1 MEVLLDK
8 LSSLG
13 IKMGLKGEE
22 LQRFVE
28 KERDMVREEQDPKIE
43 KSDKAP
49 VELGTRQNKPK
60 GSGDFKRNA
69 TCYVCGARGHL
80 ARECPK
86 RNMLAAMIDKWSWE
100 TNEEGNV
107 KEGGNIPQPETLGFM
122 DIKNTDPH
130 VVQARQNGCFTLQCG
145 LEIPILGASCNPLD
159 LNDPTMPVKRG
170 LVGNRQVNVLR
181 DTGCKG
187 AVVAEKF
194 VSSSQFTGEYKICT
208 LMDRTLVVKYPI
220 AEINVKTPFY
230 TGKLQAVCMKTPI
243 CDLVL
248 GNNISG
254 VKGPYFDEDKP
265 EGQALEQKQ
274 AETPLGDVNVSKP
287 VGLGNEGTKPHPEAV
302 ENKREPLEVV
312 GAVQTRQQK
321 IDERKPTK
329 PLIVTQADDRIITP
343 EILKVKQQDDKTL
356 HRIRQLAMSERKD
369 REGKSNY
376 VVKDGIIYRE
386 FESPKVEYGDSFCQ
400 LLVPLELR
408 KKVLTLAHESV
419 LGGHQGTKRTLDKIL
434 TNFYWPGIGA
444 DVRRFC
450 QSCNVCQ
457 RTITKGRVPK
467 VPLGDMPIIDT
478 PFERIAIDLVGPI
491 KPATDRGH
499 RYILVLM
506 DYATRYP
513 EALPLRNIDTE
524 TVAEQL
530 LGVYSRLGIPRE
542 VLTDQGSQFV
552 SRVMKEI
559 NRLLSIHPLTTT
571 PYHAMCNGLVERF
584 NGTLKNMLRKMC
596 EERPKDWD
604 RYINPLLFAYRETTH
619 PSTGFSP
626 FELLLERTVRGPM
639 SILKELWTN
648 SQNERETKTT
658 YQYVVDLQERLEKT
672 CELARAEM
680 KRAKVK
686 NKRYYDRKAKTRTF
700 KEGDEV
706 LLLIPTESNKLLM
719 QWKGPYKI
727 EAKLNPYNYR
737 LNLGHR
743 RQTYHANLIK
753 KYHRRK
759 ENEPEMRGESA
770 FEVVAAA
777 MIEGDSNEGE
787 EVVEDLLYF
796 PTLESKEAVDD
807 VHINVGLT
815 EEQINQIKR
824 ILGSFRD
831 VLTDIPGKTNLGQHV
846 IKVNDETPIKCK
858 PYPIPHA
865 LRKEVEIEIQNM
877 IKMGEVKRCEP
888 NCEYAFPLFA
898 VRKTDGTLRNCVDM
912 RRLNQITLVDAEP
925 IPDQEEIFAL
935 LSNDLYFTKLDLSKG
950 YWQVPLEE
958 GSKKYTTFVTH
969 GGLYQFQTLPFGLIN
984 SAASFSRIM
993 RLLLQGMQGVHSY
1006 IDDILIHSPT
1016 WEEHVHNI
1024 TEVFKRLRDARLTA
1038 RPSKCYIGY
1047 EQIEFL
1053 GHVVGKGHMR
1063 PKPDKVEAIKQ
1074 AKRPLTKTQLRSF
1087 LGLAGYYRR
1096 FIPNFAAVAC
1106 PLTDCTKKGKPNKIV
1121 WEDSQE
1127 KAFRALKYKLTT
1139 QPILH
1144 LPNLQKE
1151 FILRS
1156 DASEIGVGAVLLQE
1170 DEGEYFPVAFASKK
1184 LNKAQRAYSVIEK
1197 ECFAIVWGVQKFET
1211 FLLGREFVIQT
1222 DHQPLA
1228 CLKRKKIGNGRVLRW
1243 PLALQPFCYRLE
1255 VIKGKDNVGADYMSR
1270 T

>member
-80 ARECPK
+80 AREYPK
-86 RNMLAAMIDKWSWE
+86 RNMLAAMIDKWSGE
-100 TNEEGNV
+100 TNEESNV
-107 KEGGNIPQPETLGFM
+107 EEVGNIPQPETLGFM

-159 LNDPTMPVKRG
+159 LNDSTMPVKRG
-170 LVGNRQVNVLR
+170 LVGIRQVNVLR

-194 VSSSQFTGEYKICT
+194 VSPSQFTGEYKICT
-208 LMDRTLVVKYPI
+208 FMDRTLVVKYPI

-287 VGLGNEGTKPHPEAV
+287 VGLGNEGIKPRSEAV
-302 ENKREPLEVV
+302 ENKKEPLEVV

-450 QSCNVCQ
+450 QSCDVCQ
-457 RTITKGRVPK
+457 RTITKGRVTK

-478 PFERIAIDLVGPI
+478 PFERIAVDLVGPI

-506 DYATRYP
+506 DYSTRYP

-530 LGVYSRLGIPRE
+530 LGVYSRLVIPRE

-559 NRLLSIHPLTTT
+559 NRLLSIRPLTTT

-596 EERPKDWD
+596 EERPKD
-604 RYINPLLFAYRETTH
+604 
-619 PSTGFSP
+619 
-626 FELLLERTVRGPM
+626 
-639 SILKELWTN
+639 
-648 SQNERETKTT
+648 
-658 YQYVVDLQERLEKT
+658 
-672 CELARAEM
+672 
-680 KRAKVK
+680 
-686 NKRYYDRKAKTRTF
+686 
-700 KEGDEV
+700 
-706 LLLIPTESNKLLM
+706 
-719 QWKGPYKI
+719 
-727 EAKLNPYNYR
+727 
-737 LNLGHR
+737 
-743 RQTYHANLIK
+743 
-753 KYHRRK
+753 
-759 ENEPEMRGESA
+759 
-770 FEVVAAA
+770 
-777 MIEGDSNEGE
+777 
-787 EVVEDLLYF
+787 
-796 PTLESKEAVDD
+796 
-807 VHINVGLT
+807 
-815 EEQINQIKR
+815 
-824 ILGSFRD
+824 
-831 VLTDIPGKTNLGQHV
+831 
-846 IKVNDETPIKCK
+846 
-858 PYPIPHA
+858 
-865 LRKEVEIEIQNM
+865 
-877 IKMGEVKRCEP
+877 
-888 NCEYAFPLFA
+888 
-898 VRKTDGTLRNCVDM
+898 
-912 RRLNQITLVDAEP
+912 
-925 IPDQEEIFAL
+925 
-935 LSNDLYFTKLDLSKG
+935 
-950 YWQVPLEE
+950 
-958 GSKKYTTFVTH
+958 
-969 GGLYQFQTLPFGLIN
+969 
-984 SAASFSRIM
+984 
-993 RLLLQGMQGVHSY
+993 
-1006 IDDILIHSPT
+1006 
-1016 WEEHVHNI
+1016 
-1024 TEVFKRLRDARLTA
+1024 
-1038 RPSKCYIGY
+1038 
-1047 EQIEFL
+1047 
-1053 GHVVGKGHMR
+1053 
-1063 PKPDKVEAIKQ
+1063 
-1074 AKRPLTKTQLRSF
+1074 
-1087 LGLAGYYRR
+1087 
-1096 FIPNFAAVAC
+1096 
-1106 PLTDCTKKGKPNKIV
+1106 
-1121 WEDSQE
+1121 
-1127 KAFRALKYKLTT
+1127 
-1139 QPILH
+1139 
-1144 LPNLQKE
+1144 
-1151 FILRS
+1151 
-1156 DASEIGVGAVLLQE
+1156 
-1170 DEGEYFPVAFASKK
+1170 
-1184 LNKAQRAYSVIEK
+1184 
-1197 ECFAIVWGVQKFET
+1197 
-1211 FLLGREFVIQT
+1211 
-1222 DHQPLA
+1222 
-1228 CLKRKKIGNGRVLRW
+1228 
-1243 PLALQPFCYRLE
+1243 
-1255 VIKGKDNVGADYMSR
+1255 
-1270 T
+1270 